1 VERRRKNLSRAACSH
16 VFIVFFRFFVA
27 NISPVVTK
35 LSININKIALL
46 RNARGRNF
54 PDVAA
59 FSERFLQLG
68 ADGITLHPRP
78 DQRHARYTDVG
89 ELHAVVR
96 RHPGAELNVEGN
108 PNDEFLAVVK
118 RLRPTQCTL
127 VPDEPGQLT
136 SDHGWD
142 LVKSGAKLRKIAG
155 ELKAAGVRVSLFVD
169 YDDPN
174 LALARELGA
183 DRVELYTEPYAANF
197 GSPGADRILEGF
209 RAAAAKAQAAGLGVN
224 AGHDL
229 NLDNLGRFLKIPSIL
244 EVSIGHALIV
254 ECIEFGIEAVM
265 ARYLEIVRS

>member
-1 VERRRKNLSRAACSH
+1 MA
-16 VFIVFFRFFVA
+16 
-27 NISPVVTK
+27 TK

-46 RNARGRNF
+46 RNSRGRNF

-59 FSERFLQLG
+59 FSERFLSLG

-78 DQRHARYTDVG
+78 DQRHARLDDVA
-89 ELHAVVR
+89 ELQGVVG

-108 PNDEFLAVVK
+108 PNDEFLAVV
-118 RLRPTQCTL
+118 RRVRPTQCTL

-142 LVKSGAKLRKIAG
+142 LVKSRAKLRKIAR

-183 DRVELYTEPYAANF
+183 DRVELYTEPYAATF
-197 GSPGADRILEGF
+197 GLPGADRILEGF
-209 RAAAAKAQAAGLGVN
+209 HAAAARAQAAGLGVN

-229 NLDNLGRFLKIPSIL
+229 NLANLAPFLQIPSIL
-244 EVSIGHALIV
+244 EVSIGHALII
-254 ECIEFGIEAVM
+254 ECIELGIEAVM
-265 ARYLEIVRS
+265 AHYMQIVRK